1 MTSNRFCRVL
11 TCAAFFAIGLVV
23 SLALSAGGP
32 MVQAA
37 NALVL
42 AFAILG
48 VYLFVGQISD
58 IRRNFLFLL
67 TWFFGVMIVFD
78 LLTSSIILTSAF
90 LQVWYFIYTIGIVLF
105 FVLAFLIATALQ
117 LVCSQAGPE
126 PDHAGQT

>member
-1 MTSNRFCRVL
+1 MTSNRLCRVL
-11 TCAAFFAIGLVV
+11 TCTAFYAVGLGI
-23 SLALSAGGP
+23 SLAVSVGGP
-32 MVQAA
+32 MVQVA

-42 AFAILG
+42 ALAILG

-90 LQVWYFIYTIGIVLF
+90 LQVWYFIYTVGIILF
-105 FVLAFLIATALQ
+105 FVLALLIATALQ
-117 LVCSQAGPE
+117 LVCSQADPE